1 MTAPS
6 APDFAAPDPSA
17 AAEHDLAR
25 QLARSVW
32 FHALVAGVGAQSF
45 GWDHGAGLNIAFY
58 LATVALA
65 TASVLRFQLG
75 SLPTASSRLLQL
87 AALAALLIAFRDAPE
102 LAFLNFCIAGGSI
115 ALALAASSQ
124 ASIAAL
130 TCARIRDAFN
140 ALVTSGIGAA
150 FGGFAMTAR
159 LLSSDGDARRP
170 ALVKTLR
177 LSAIAVMIIASFG
190 TLLAAGDPVF
200 HNALRWMFEW
210 NTASFGERVFI
221 AGLCAWPVLGL
232 FWVNIDGLRS
242 HLPAPLSLL
251 PSVSIRSAD
260 VKTALW
266 AMNAVFLA
274 FVLLQARVLFG
285 GQEYVLATTGLSLA
299 DYARNGF
306 FVLVF
311 TAGLVLSMLLAFNAL
326 LENGVQLHTS
336 SLLQR
341 LSFAMLVQVG
351 IVLASAGTRM
361 TVYMN
366 AYGASLERVYC
377 MVIIA
382 WLAITLVWFAM
393 TVLRGNSAHFFFGS
407 ASLAVATIVALNVM
421 NPHVLVARNHIARAE
436 RGERYDANFLA
447 TQLGADAV
455 PILVTAIERDIAARK
470 AANPAAAD
478 VNSLCA
484 NSLCSV
490 IPTLQRR
497 WKEPEAAQQFGR
509 WTFGYSRAR
518 AAVKRLPAVTPVAA
532 TAPSGTTAPA
542 RPESGA
548 SHSVVSTAQARSACS
563 APDPSRTPA
572 PTHSPSRC

>member
-1 MTAPS
+1 MTAPT
-6 APDFAAPDPSA
+6 APDSLATADP
-17 AAEHDLAR
+17 DLAR
-25 QLARSVW
+25 QLTRSVW
-32 FHALVAGVGAQSF
+32 WHALVAGVVAQSF
-45 GWDHGAGLNIAFY
+45 GWDYGAGLNIAFY

-65 TASVLRFQLG
+65 SASVLRFRLG

-102 LAFLNFCIAGGSI
+102 LAFFNFCIAGGSI

-124 ASIAAL
+124 TSIAAL
-130 TCARIRDAFN
+130 TRARIRDAFN
-140 ALVTSGIGAA
+140 SLVTSGVGTA

-159 LLSSDGDARRP
+159 LLASEGDARRP

-177 LSAIAVMIIASFG
+177 LSAISVLVVASFG

-200 HNALRWMFEW
+200 QNALRWMFEW

-221 AGLCAWPVLGL
+221 AALCAWPVLGL

-242 HLPAPLSLL
+242 QMPTPLSLL
-251 PSVSIRSAD
+251 PSVSIRSVD

-274 FVLLQARVLFG
+274 FVLLQTRVLFG

-326 LENGVQLHTS
+326 LEHGVQLHTS
-336 SLLQR
+336 PALQR

-351 IVLASAGTRM
+351 IVLASAATRM
-361 TVYMN
+361 TIYMN

-382 WLAITLVWFAM
+382 WLAITLVWFAA
-393 TVLRGNSAHFFFGS
+393 TVLRGNSGHFFFGS
-407 ASLAVATIVALNVM
+407 AALAVATVFALNVM
-421 NPHVLVARNHIARAE
+421 NPHVIVARNHLARAE

-447 TQLGADAV
+447 TQLSADAV
-455 PILVTAIERDIAARK
+455 PLLVNAIEGDVAARK
-470 AANPAAAD
+470 AANPAVAD
-478 VNSLCA
+478 INSLCA

-497 WKEPEAAQQFGR
+497 WKDPESDQQFGR

-518 AAVKRLPAVTPVAA
+518 AAVKRLPVVTPVAA
-532 TAPSGTTAPA
+532 TTPSGTTTPA
-542 RPESGA
+542 RPESGV
-548 SHSVVSTAQARSACS
+548 SHPVVSTEPGRSACS
-563 APDPSRTPA
+563 APDLSRTPA